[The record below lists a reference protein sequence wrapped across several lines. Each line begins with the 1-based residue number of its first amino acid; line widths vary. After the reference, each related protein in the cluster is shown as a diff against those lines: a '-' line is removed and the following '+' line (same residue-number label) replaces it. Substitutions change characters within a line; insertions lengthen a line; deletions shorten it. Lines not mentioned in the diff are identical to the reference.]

1 MTVAPSIGV
10 VLSEDMIYGEYA
22 SCDECGT
29 VHRVRIGIGTEPVQ
43 AHRFACS
50 ECKQEMGVVI
60 EAGKGVSFGPNAT
73 VSDPVDGAP
82 TINLHASFVF
92 PKGDLNDPGAFPSI
106 DFSRKLLAA
115 ARARTGSSFDTL
127 LAKSTR
133 KQHPKLRPT
142 EEWEQLRWTWSLT
155 HAGKHD
161 LAEKRFRKF
170 LKLCTYDPPPEDLPD
185 WLFQFAAKLSGPHF
199 ETHFEAIFEQLRI
212 AKDKPDFCRFV
223 EYYGAKMSAANGRRY
238 FELCV
243 AYFKAFPEFSQ
254 VHHLVTAGLAIGDDN
269 AAGSM
274 DYDTTRMFYGN
285 TFEVLGDHVSILTVL
300 NNLIEGRPFDQLQNL
315 TLAEYLKTDKAGR
328 CRAFANNPA
337 FATITA
343 EFDNQVRNAS
353 HHGGMAFDRDTG
365 LVEYRA
371 GKGGQG
377 EMNAMSYAQYLARCV
392 MLYMQALVLLRLEIA
407 IAEFFETRH
416 PL

>member
-1 MTVAPSIGV
+1 
-10 VLSEDMIYGEYA
+10 MIYGEFV

-43 AHRFACS
+43 AHRFACAV
-50 ECKQEMGVVI
+50 CKQEMGVVV
-60 EAGKGVSFGPNAT
+60 EFGEGVSFGPNAT
-73 VSDPVDGAP
+73 VSEPVDDAP

-92 PKGDLNDPGAFPSI
+92 PKGARDDPRAFASI
-106 DFSRKLLAA
+106 EFSRQLLVAA
-115 ARARTGSSFDTL
+115 KERGGYNLEAQ
-127 LAKSTR
+127 LAQLR
-133 KQHPKLRPT
+133 KNQRPKPRPT

-155 HAGKHD
+155 HAGQAD
-161 LAEKRFRKF
+161 LAEKRFQKF
-170 LKLCTYDPPPEDLPD
+170 LKLCAYDPPPEDLPD

-199 ETHFEAIFEQLRI
+199 ETVFEALFEQLRI
-212 AKDKPDFCRFV
+212 AKDKPDFPRFL
-223 EYYGAKMSAANGRRY
+223 EYYGTKMSAPNGRRY

-254 VHHLVTAGLAIGDDN
+254 VHHLVTAGLEIGDDN

-285 TFEVLGDHVSILTVL
+285 TFEVLGGHVSILTML
-300 NNLIEGRPFDQLQNL
+300 NNLIEDRPFDQLRSL
-315 TLAEYLKTDKAGR
+315 TLAEYLRTDKAGR
-328 CRAFANNPA
+328 CRAFAENPA
-337 FATITA
+337 FAAITT

-353 HHGGMAFDRDTG
+353 HHGEMTFDRDTG
-365 LVEYRA
+365 LVKYRS

-377 EMNAMSYAQYLARCV
+377 ELNAMSYARYLARCV
-392 MLYMQALVLLRLEIA
+392 TLFMQALVLLRLELA
-407 IAEFFETRH
+407 IAEFFKTRH